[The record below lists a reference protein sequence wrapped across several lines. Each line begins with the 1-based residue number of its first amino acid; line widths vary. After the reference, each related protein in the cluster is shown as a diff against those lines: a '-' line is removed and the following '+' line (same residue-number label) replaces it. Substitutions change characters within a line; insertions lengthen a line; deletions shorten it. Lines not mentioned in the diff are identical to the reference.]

1 MEIDSDN
8 KKDISVK
15 GKNFYLNISD
25 GYISQYK
32 IDNESIITSAL
43 KPNFWRAS
51 TDNDWRGWKV
61 DRLFAFW
68 KDAPLKLK
76 TVSIDVRKS
85 EGNLEVKVLKAID
98 ERLRLTLNYKV
109 KADGTIGVHYSM
121 MKSPEI
127 SEMLRVGLQCECTN
141 RLSDVTYYGR
151 GPWENYSDR
160 KASAMV
166 SIYNCK
172 VSALGFDYVMPQ
184 ENGNR
189 CDVRWFALTV
199 G

>member
-1 MEIDSDN
+1 M
-8 KKDISVK
+8 
-15 GKNFYLNISD
+15 Y
-25 GYISQYK
+25 
-32 IDNESIITSAL
+32 
-43 KPNFWRAS
+43 
-51 TDNDWRGWKV
+51 
-61 DRLFAFW
+61 
-68 KDAPLKLK
+68 
-76 TVSIDVRKS
+76 RKS

-189 CDVRWFALTV
+189 CDVRWFALQSDKAGVMIV
-199 G
+199 GDEPLSVSVWRCRRMRLIRLNI